1 MPSPFPGMDP
11 YLEGSLWT
19 TFHFAFSAELLRQ
32 LAPRLRPR
40 YLALPVE
47 RLVLEETSDLTIT
60 TASVYPDVSVLPIRP
75 EQFTTPSVASVA
87 APLQLATVIPQAVP
101 HVSIEIRDVAQRQ
114 LVTAVEILS
123 PTNKRGEGRAEYLT
137 KRRRLLLSSAHLI
150 EIDFLREGE
159 RVPMQESLPEV
170 PYFVFLSR
178 AERRP
183 VLDIWPIALDQQLPV
198 VPVPL
203 LHGDADVLVD
213 LQATFN
219 AVYDLLGYDLLVDYH
234 RSPTPA
240 LVPGQAQW
248 AARLLQERE
257 PGAAQE
263 GSCTPAKGSDNP
275 DV

>member
-19 TFHFAFSAELLRQ
+19 TFHFAFGAELLRQ

-47 RLVLEETSDLTIT
+47 RLVLEEASDLSVT
-60 TASVYPDVSVLPIRP
+60 TASVYPDVSVLPIQPGQP
-75 EQFTTPSVASVA
+75 ENAFSASVV

-159 RVPMQESLPEV
+159 RVPMQEPLPEV

-183 VLDIWPIALDQQLPV
+183 VLDIWPIALDQPLPV

-203 LHGDADVLVD
+203 LAGDADVLLD
-213 LQATFN
+213 LQAAFT
-219 AVYDLLGYDLLVDYH
+219 ATYDLLGYDLLVDY
-234 RSPTPA
+234 RRPPSPA
-240 LVPGQAQW
+240 LAGEQAQW
-248 AARLLQERE
+248 AVQLLQEDGLGDRQ
-257 PGAAQE
+257 G
-263 GSCTPAKGSDNP
+263 G
-275 DV
+275 

>member
-19 TFHFAFSAELLRQ
+19 TFHFTFGAELLRQ

-47 RLVLEETSDLTIT
+47 RLVLEEASDLSVA
-60 TASVYPDVSVLPIRP
+60 TASIYPDVSLLPAQPRQP
-75 EQFTTPSVASVA
+75 EGFTGVSVV

-114 LVTAVEILS
+114 LVTAIEILS
-123 PTNKRGEGRAEYLT
+123 PTNKRGEGRSEYLT

-150 EIDFLREGE
+150 EIDFLRDGE
-159 RVPMQESLPEV
+159 RVPMQEPLPEV

-183 VLDIWPIALDQQLPV
+183 VLEIWPIALDQKLPE

-203 LHGDADVLVD
+203 LAGDADLVLD
-213 LQATFN
+213 LQAAFIAT
-219 AVYDLLGYDLLVDYH
+219 YDLLGYDLLIDYAQP
-234 RSPTPA
+234 PTPPLSA
-240 LVPGQAQW
+240 ERAQW
-248 AARLLQERE
+248 AAQLLEGRT
-257 PGAAQE
+257 PGDTSGE
-263 GSCTPAKGSDNP
+263 
-275 DV
+275 

>member
-19 TFHFAFSAELLRQ
+19 TFHFAFGAELLRQ

-40 YLALPVE
+40 YIALPVE
-47 RLVLEETSDLTIT
+47 RLVLEETSDLNIT
-60 TASVYPDVSVLPIRP
+60 TANIYPDVSVLPIRP
-75 EQFTTPSVASVA
+75 GQSTGSSAASVA

-114 LVTAVEILS
+114 LVTAIEILS

-150 EIDFLREGE
+150 EIDFLRDGE
-159 RVPMQESLPEV
+159 RVPMQEPLPEV

-183 VLDIWPIALDQQLPV
+183 VLDIWPVALDQPLPV

-203 LHGDADVLVD
+203 LAGDADLLVD
-213 LQATFN
+213 FQAAFN
-219 AVYDLLGYDLLVDYH
+219 ATYDLLGYDLLIDYA
-234 RSPTPA
+234 RPA
-240 LVPGQAQW
+240 APPLAVEQEQW
-248 AARLLQERE
+248 AAQLLRERR
-257 PGAAQE
+257 
-263 GSCTPAKGSDNP
+263 P
-275 DV
+275 DHTSGE